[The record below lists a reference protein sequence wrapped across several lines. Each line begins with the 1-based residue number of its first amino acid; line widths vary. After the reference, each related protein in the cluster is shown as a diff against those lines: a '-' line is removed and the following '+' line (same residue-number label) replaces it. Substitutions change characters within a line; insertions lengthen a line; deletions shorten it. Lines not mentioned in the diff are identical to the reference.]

1 MKGYVH
7 IYTGN
12 GKGKTTAALGLAIR
26 AAGAGL
32 NVFLAQFIKGKQYSE
47 LNALKRLADLIT
59 VEQFGL
65 PRFINGKP
73 SEPDIEAARYGLER
87 VKSSMLSGRFDMIII
102 DEGNVA
108 VTYGL
113 LSKQDLLDL
122 IGMKPENL
130 ELIITGRDALPE
142 IIDKADLVTEM
153 KAITGLELRSSN
165 CSAAIHPES
174 RRLAY
179 QCTIRP
185 AHIDLLSPFHCCSRP
200 ACIHPE
206 SALTWSTKIYAYLL
220 SSYSIEYI
228 VKLSS

>member
-1 MKGYVH
+1 MSYNRKNRNLMKGYVH
-7 IYTGN
+7 IYTGD

-32 NVFLAQFIKGKQYSE
+32 KVFLAQFIKGRQYSE
-47 LNALKRLADLIT
+47 LNTLDRLADQIS

-73 SEPDIEAARYGLER
+73 SVPDIEAARYGLER
-87 VKSSMLSGRFDMIII
+87 VKSSMQSGRFDMIII

-122 IGMKPENL
+122 IAMKPENM
-130 ELIITGRDALPE
+130 ELVITGRGALPE

-153 KAITGLELRSSN
+153 NAVKHYYDNGVDARDG
-165 CSAAIHPES
+165 
-174 RRLAY
+174 
-179 QCTIRP
+179 
-185 AHIDLLSPFHCCSRP
+185 
-200 ACIHPE
+200 
-206 SALTWSTKIYAYLL
+206 
-220 SSYSIEYI
+220 IE
-228 VKLSS
+228 K

>member
-7 IYTGN
+7 IYTGD

-32 NVFLAQFIKGKQYSE
+32 QVFLAQFIKGRQYSE
-47 LNALKRLADLIT
+47 LKALERLADQIS

-73 SEPDIEAARYGLER
+73 SLPDIEAARYGLER
-87 VKSSMLSGRFDMIII
+87 VKSSMLSGRFDVIII

-122 IGMKPENL
+122 IAMKPEKL
-130 ELIITGRDALPE
+130 ELVITGRGALPE
-142 IIDKADLVTEM
+142 VIDKADLVTEM
-153 KAITGLELRSSN
+153 KAVKHYYNNGVNARVG
-165 CSAAIHPES
+165 
-174 RRLAY
+174 
-179 QCTIRP
+179 
-185 AHIDLLSPFHCCSRP
+185 
-200 ACIHPE
+200 
-206 SALTWSTKIYAYLL
+206 
-220 SSYSIEYI
+220 IE
-228 VKLSS
+228 K

>member
-32 NVFLAQFIKGKQYSE
+32 KVFLAQFIKGRQYSE
-47 LNALKRLADLIT
+47 LNTLSRLADQIT

-73 SEPDIEAARYGLER
+73 SVPDIEAARYGLGR
-87 VKSSMLSGRFDMIII
+87 VKSTMVSGRFDVIIV

-113 LSKQDLLDL
+113 ISKQDLLE
-122 IGMKPENL
+122 IIAMKPENV

-142 IIDKADLVTEM
+142 IIDQADLVTEM
-153 KAITGLELRSSN
+153 KAVKHYFNKGVD
-165 CSAAIHPES
+165 A
-174 RRLAY
+174 
-179 QCTIRP
+179 RP
-185 AHIDLLSPFHCCSRP
+185 G
-200 ACIHPE
+200 
-206 SALTWSTKIYAYLL
+206 
-220 SSYSIEYI
+220 IE
-228 VKLSS
+228 K

>member
-1 MKGYVH
+1 MKKGYVH

-32 NVFLAQFIKGKQYSE
+32 KVFMAQFVKGGQYSE
-47 LNALKRLADLIT
+47 LHTLQRLSDRIT

-65 PRFINGKP
+65 PRFLNGKP
-73 SEPDIEAARYGLER
+73 SAPDIEAAHKGVEKL
-87 VKSSMLSGRFDMIII
+87 KSSIVSGKFDMVIV

-113 LSKQDLLDL
+113 ISKQDLLDL
-122 IGMKPENL
+122 IDMKPENM

-153 KAITGLELRSSN
+153 KAVKHYFNNGVDARVG
-165 CSAAIHPES
+165 
-174 RRLAY
+174 
-179 QCTIRP
+179 
-185 AHIDLLSPFHCCSRP
+185 
-200 ACIHPE
+200 
-206 SALTWSTKIYAYLL
+206 
-220 SSYSIEYI
+220 IE
-228 VKLSS
+228 K